1 MRLKYNRCNVDN
13 SGSMADIAFL
23 LLIFFL
29 VSTTIKNDQGLTIK
43 LPPKPED
50 QIELASNSRNIFKIL
65 VNSNNEVMA
74 QGERKPDLIDLK
86 NDIKKFILN
95 YGSDPLQSDHP
106 HKAIISLKTNRGS
119 NYGKYIEVLDEMK
132 AAYHEIYADKLG
144 ISVALFLKSPKQLNN
159 GSQIKSIRAEIPMN
173 ISIAEP
179 SN

>member
-74 QGERKPDLIDLK
+74 QGERKPD
-86 NDIKKFILN
+86 
-95 YGSDPLQSDHP
+95 
-106 HKAIISLKTNRGS
+106 
-119 NYGKYIEVLDEMK
+119 
-132 AAYHEIYADKLG
+132 G
-144 ISVALFLKSPKQLNN
+144 I
-159 GSQIKSIRAEIPMN
+159 R
-173 ISIAEP
+173 
-179 SN
+179 